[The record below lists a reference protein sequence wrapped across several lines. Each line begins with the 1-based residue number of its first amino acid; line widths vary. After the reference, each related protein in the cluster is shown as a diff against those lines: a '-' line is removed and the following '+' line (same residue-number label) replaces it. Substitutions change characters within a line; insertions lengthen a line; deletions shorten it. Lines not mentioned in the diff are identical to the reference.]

1 MAGATC
7 ARPGPPG
14 DGGLSRRGRR
24 RSGHYRLDG
33 SSAGRYFPRVFAA
46 FLSTILFSISG
57 VCGHRSASLIGGTE
71 ANFWRLA
78 SAALML
84 GAWSFAFGIRL
95 GGNALPLFVLS
106 GVVGV
111 GIGDLAMFQ
120 ALPRLG
126 SRLSLLIIE
135 CLGPPVGALVEWLW
149 LGTTLSVREIGWGL
163 MILAGV
169 GLALR
174 PGGTTLRDRRTVIV
188 GSLFGGLS
196 AAATAVGAV
205 LSRKAFGV
213 AGAGDL
219 PVSGA
224 DAAFQRILGGLFLG
238 GLCLLVVKRR
248 EFRVQAAAP
257 HRLVMEASKRKWR
270 KVWPWIFVNS
280 LAGQTLGVSCMQWGL
295 RTTPTGIVLSII
307 AVTPVVVIPLSMW
320 FEGERPTVAS
330 LAGGVV
336 AIGGVVGLTL
346 IR

>member
-1 MAGATC
+1 M
-7 ARPGPPG
+7 
-14 DGGLSRRGRR
+14 
-24 RSGHYRLDG
+24 
-33 SSAGRYFPRVFAA
+33 FAA

-57 VCGHRSASLIGGTE
+57 VCGHRSARMIGGTE
-71 ANFWRLA
+71 ANFWRLTCA
-78 SAALML
+78 TLML
-84 GAWSFAFGIRL
+84 GAWSFAWGIGL
-95 GGNALPLFVLS
+95 GGNALPIFLVS
-106 GVVGV
+106 GLVGV

-126 SRLSLLIIE
+126 SRLSLLLIE

-149 LGTTLSVREIGWGL
+149 LGTTLSAREIGWGV

-169 GLALR
+169 GVALR
-174 PGGTTLRDRRTVIV
+174 PGDHARRGRRELVV
-188 GSLFGGLS
+188 GSLFGVFS

-205 LSRKAFGV
+205 LSRKAFEV
-213 AGAGDL
+213 ARAGDP

-248 EFRVQAAAP
+248 EFRIQDKAPKHLVLAAAK
-257 HRLVMEASKRKWR
+257 HKWR
-270 KVWPWIFVNS
+270 QVWPWIFMNS

-307 AVTPVVVIPLSMW
+307 AVTPIVVIPLSMA

-330 LAGGVV
+330 LVGGAV
-336 AIGGVVGLTL
+336 AIGGVAGLTL
-346 IR
+346 VR